1 MAKKLF
7 GKAGVIGFRM
17 ENKEEEEELT
27 IALFLNVPKY
37 LKNQMSIMPKNGQ
50 GRRIR
55 KAEHCTSLNYSL
67 HTRVDSQI
75 FRITIIVARAISLF
89 TRTVK

>member
-1 MAKKLF
+1 MEKKLF

-17 ENKEEEEELT
+17 ENKEEEELT

-55 KAEHCTSLNYSL
+55 KAEHKPQLLNP
-67 HTRVDSQI
+67 H
-75 FRITIIVARAISLF
+75 
-89 TRTVK
+89 